1 MLIGDSENHA
11 VIRIL
16 EQISMVAIKEFL
28 RDNMAACD
36 EA

>member
-11 VIRIL
+11 VIGIL
-16 EQISMVAIKEFL
+16 EQVSMVAVEEFL